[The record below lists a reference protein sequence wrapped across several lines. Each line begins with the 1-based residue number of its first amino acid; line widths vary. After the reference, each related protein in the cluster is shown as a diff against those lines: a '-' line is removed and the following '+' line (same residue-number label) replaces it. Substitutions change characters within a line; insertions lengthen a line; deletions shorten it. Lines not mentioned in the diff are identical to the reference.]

1 MTRLPAWLLVVL
13 VSIAVAF
20 IAAVG
25 AVGADVGAGVVGV
38 DGAAVATSVTLTRRF
53 LGMAL
58 SSDVLSPLLLL
69 LLQLAPLGS
78 CGSWWWC

>member
-20 IAAVG
+20 IA

>member
-25 AVGADVGAGVVGV
+25 ADVGAGVVGV
-38 DGAAVATSVTLTRRF
+38 AVATSVTLTRRF

-78 CGSWWWC
+78 CGSWWW